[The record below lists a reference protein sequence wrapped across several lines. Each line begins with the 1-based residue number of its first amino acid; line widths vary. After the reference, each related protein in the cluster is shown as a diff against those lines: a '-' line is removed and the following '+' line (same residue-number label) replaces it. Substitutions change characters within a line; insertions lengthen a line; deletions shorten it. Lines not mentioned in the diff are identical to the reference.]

1 MKAMGQV
8 HYVIRQG
15 RRIEVETLET
25 KGATKRRPRKESHIG
40 CPGYWLKRA
49 IQVVKRKN
57 SLAVAMWLHRRR
69 AVCGTE
75 WFTGC
80 RREWCWNWVTR
91 SPAFREYPVRPRGQS
106 ADRWAWWQASSNH
119 QPCAC

>member
-1 MKAMGQV
+1 MSAVGTFLVLGNFGVSRAAIPPIPRPPVAVLVKTLVV
-8 HYVIRQG
+8 HQ
-15 RRIEVETLET
+15 
-25 KGATKRRPRKESHIG
+25 
-40 CPGYWLKRA
+40 PGSLLWGHENTADNGTAPA
-49 IQVVKRKN
+49 ILTHRGPF
-57 SLAVAMWLHRRR
+57 LFLHR
-69 AVCGTE
+69 
-75 WFTGC
+75 C